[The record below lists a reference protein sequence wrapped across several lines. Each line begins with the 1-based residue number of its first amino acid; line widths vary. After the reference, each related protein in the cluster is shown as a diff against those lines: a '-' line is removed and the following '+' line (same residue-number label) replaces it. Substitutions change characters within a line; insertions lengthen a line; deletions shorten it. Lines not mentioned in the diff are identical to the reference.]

1 MPVLITRRAP
11 GSSPLS
17 VRTVA
22 AMARVMLGALDLERS
37 ELSILLTTD
46 EGIRALNRDHRG
58 KDKPTD
64 VLSFPQSEFRRPLVP
79 RRGHD
84 LAVLGDVIISI
95 DTAER
100 QARGRRRPLVEEVR
114 FLLAHGLL
122 HLLGYDHA
130 TPEEKKVMS
139 RRTREL
145 VRASRLPIS
154 SRTAFEIPS

>member
-1 MPVLITRRAP
+1 MSVLITRRAP

-17 VRTVA
+17 VRSVGT
-22 AMARVMLGALDLERS
+22 MAKAMLGALGLEGS
-37 ELSILLTTD
+37 ELSILLTSD
-46 EGIRALNRDHRG
+46 EGIRHLNREHRG

-64 VLSFPQSEFRRPLVP
+64 VLSFPQNEFSRPMAP
-79 RRGHD
+79 RRGQN
-84 LAVLGDVIISI
+84 LAVLGDIIVSI

-100 QARGRRRPLVEEVR
+100 QANGRRRPLLEEVR

-139 RRTREL
+139 ARTRQL
-145 VRASRLPIS
+145 VIASRTRS
-154 SRTAFEIPS
+154 SRTASEMPS